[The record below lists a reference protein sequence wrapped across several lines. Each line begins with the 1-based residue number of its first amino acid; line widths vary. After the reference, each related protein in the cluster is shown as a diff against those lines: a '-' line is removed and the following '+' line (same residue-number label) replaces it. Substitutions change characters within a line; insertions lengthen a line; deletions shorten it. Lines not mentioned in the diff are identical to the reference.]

1 MALLQKIHAGVPTLS
16 YELFPPK
23 NPAGWGT
30 LYGTLGEI
38 SKLAPDYIS
47 VTYGAGGS
55 TRTKTVE
62 LVARIQ
68 GELGI
73 ESMAHLTCV
82 GHSKE
87 ELKDILQTLENAGI

>member
-1 MALLQKIHAGVPTLS
+1 MAFLQKLLAGIPTLS

-23 NPAGWGT
+23 NAAGWGT
-30 LYGTLGEI
+30 LYSTLGEI

-55 TRTKTVE
+55 TRQKTVD

-73 ESMAHLTCV
+73 ESMAHLM
-82 GHSKE
+82 SW
-87 ELKDILQTLENAGI
+87 L